1 MDPYGIIESAL
12 NEAIAVMEGMI
23 VNEGQAT
30 VLVDTFIPKF
40 EKNAQADPSDGW
52 EPVDP
57 QPYQSFMSETVEAGN
72 QIMQQAYLIA
82 EITSS
87 ALKVIYKI

>member
-30 VLVDTFIPKF
+30 VLTDTFIPKF
-40 EKNAQADPSDGW
+40 ERNAQADPSDGW

-57 QPYQSFMSETVEAGN
+57 QPYESFMSETVEAGN
-72 QIMQQAYLIA
+72 QIMQQAYMTAKIA
-82 EITSS
+82 MS
-87 ALKVIYKI
+87 ALKAIYKI